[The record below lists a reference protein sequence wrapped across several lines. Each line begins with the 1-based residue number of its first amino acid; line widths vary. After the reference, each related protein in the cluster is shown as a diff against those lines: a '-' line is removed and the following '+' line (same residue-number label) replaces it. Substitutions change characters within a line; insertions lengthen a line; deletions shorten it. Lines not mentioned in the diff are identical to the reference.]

1 MVFGLCPAGTEFYGF
16 TKNSFELLRG
26 YILQKYSSHS
36 LAQLF
41 GTIPDLNHPVV
52 IGKTDP
58 PAKLTTGKS
67 DHRRNWPQEKT
78 DNKND
83 C

>member
-26 YILQKYSSHS
+26 YILQKYGSHS

-67 DHRRNWPQEKT
+67 DHRQNWPQEKT